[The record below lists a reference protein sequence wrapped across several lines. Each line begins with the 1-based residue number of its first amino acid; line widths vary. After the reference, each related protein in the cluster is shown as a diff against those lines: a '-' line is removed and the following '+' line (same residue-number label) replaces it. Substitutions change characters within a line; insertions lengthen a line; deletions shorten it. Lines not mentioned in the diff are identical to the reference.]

1 MPPKSNP
8 LKLNPLQL
16 RTLALL
22 QEIARHPEL
31 ATPVTE
37 SGGVKINQLPHAH
50 GDHFHIGSKTAAT
63 RDASGLFNAAVWVAL
78 GRKGLTEGEFP
89 YSVTLTKA
97 GIDYDTSGAGHLL
110 HGGDH

>member
-22 QEIARHPEL
+22 QEIARIPDF
-31 ATPVTE
+31 ATPLPE
-37 SGGVKINQLPHAH
+37 SGGYKITQLPHAH
-50 GDHFHIGSKTAAT
+50 GDHFHIGNKVASSKDAT
-63 RDASGLFNAAVWVAL
+63 GLTNPAVWAAL
-78 GRKGLTEGEFP
+78 QRKGLTEGDYP
-89 YSVTLTKA
+89 YAVTLTKA
-97 GIDYDTSGAGHLL
+97 AMDYDTSEAGHLV

>member
-31 ATPVTE
+31 ATPLPDN
-37 SGGVKINQLPHAH
+37 GGVRLNQLPHPH
-50 GDHFHIGSKTAAT
+50 GDHFHIGNKVAAT
-63 RDASGLFNAAVWVAL
+63 RDATGLFNPAVWVAL
-78 GRKGLTEGEFP
+78 ARKGLTEGEFP
-89 YSVTLTKA
+89 YAVTLTKS
-97 GIDYDTSGAGHLL
+97 GIDYDTSDAGTIL